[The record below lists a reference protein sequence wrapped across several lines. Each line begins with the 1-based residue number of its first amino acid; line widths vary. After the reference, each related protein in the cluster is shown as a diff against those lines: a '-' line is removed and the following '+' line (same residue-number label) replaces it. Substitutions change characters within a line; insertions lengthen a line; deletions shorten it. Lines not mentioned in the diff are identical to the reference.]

1 MYQIYQ
7 IGPNETLEI
16 IARKVGISLDELR
29 RINGI
34 GENASII
41 SGSYIIIP
49 GMNNMT
55 DMNNITNMNN
65 YTKYSVKP
73 GDTMYGIAK
82 NNNTDLDTLIT
93 LNGLNKNDYIYPN
106 QEIVIPNR
114 RVYVTKENDK
124 IGDIINNL
132 NVDIDKIKDLLVVS
146 DQTIMY

>member
-7 IGPNETLEI
+7 IGPNENLEMV
-16 IARKVGISLDELR
+16 AKKLGITIDELR

-49 GMNNMT
+49 GMNNM
-55 DMNNITNMNN
+55 NNMEIDN
-65 YTKYSVKP
+65 YSKYVVKK

-82 NNNTDLDTLIT
+82 NNNTDLNTLVS

-114 RVYVTKENDK
+114 KTYVTQENDTIK
-124 IGDIINNL
+124 DIVDKLNIG
-132 NVDIDKIKDLLVVS
+132 IDQIKDLYIVS